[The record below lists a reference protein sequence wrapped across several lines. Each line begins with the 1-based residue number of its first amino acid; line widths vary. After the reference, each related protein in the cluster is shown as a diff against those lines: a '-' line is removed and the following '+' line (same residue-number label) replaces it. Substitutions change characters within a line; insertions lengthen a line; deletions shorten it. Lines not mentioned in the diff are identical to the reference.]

1 MKHEEENSSI
11 KNKPNIHKS
20 VLTEEVIEYLD
31 PKPNENFVDATLGV
45 GGHTEEILK
54 RNAFH
59 GKVLGIELEKR
70 FLEERE
76 DKERLVKVK
85 GNFKNLKKIV
95 EEKGFKNIK
104 GVLLDLGISSWH
116 LEKSKKGFS
125 FQKEEELDMRLDDSQ
140 SLTAKE
146 IVNTWPR
153 EKIEEILKKY
163 GEEKFAKRITK
174 NLIESRKEKK
184 IETTSELVEII
195 KDSVPKK
202 YKRKPKKH
210 FATRSFQ
217 ALRIAVNG
225 ELENLRRVLP
235 QALEVLQEG
244 GRIVVISF
252 HSLEDRIVKHFF
264 KEKGEEGKVKILTK
278 KPVTASEEEKQA
290 NRRARS
296 AKLRAV
302 EKLPACSPSRSASAE
317 RGR

>member
-11 KNKPNIHKS
+11 KNKPKIHES
-20 VLTEEVIEYLD
+20 VLTEEVIEYLA
-31 PKPNENFVDATLGV
+31 PKSNENFVDATLGV

-54 RNAFH
+54 RNAPY

-70 FLEERE
+70 FLEETE
-76 DKERLVKVK
+76 VKERLVRVK
-85 GNFKNLKKIV
+85 GNFKNLKQIV
-95 EEKGFKNIK
+95 EEKEFKNIK

-125 FQKEEELDMRLDDSQ
+125 FQEEEELDMRLDDSQ

-146 IVNTWPR
+146 IVNTWSW
-153 EKIEEILKKY
+153 EKIEDILKKF

-174 NLIESRKEKK
+174 NLIESRKGKR

-195 KDSVPKK
+195 KDSVPGK

-210 FATRSFQ
+210 FATRTFQ
-217 ALRIAVNG
+217 ALRIAVNE
-225 ELENLRRVLP
+225 ELENLQRVLP

-244 GRIVVISF
+244 GRMVVISF

-264 KEKGEEGKVKILTK
+264 KEKAEEGKVKILTK
-278 KPVTASEEEKQA
+278 KPVTPSEEEKQR

-296 AKLRAV
+296 AKLRAG
-302 EKLPACSPSRSASAE
+302 EKSEPDNPII
-317 RGR
+317 